1 MLREERRVKPYQAHL
16 FADDSKPPVSLPAD
30 PVFMHEDRRYLNFSS
45 LDCFHLRNNDYL
57 KEAAKLGIDAQ
68 GLTGADDRSDA
79 EDQLKKAMAEFKK
92 TEALIFF
99 SDEISAVFA
108 AFSLFG
114 PKATFFADYET
125 SPPILALLQSR
136 NVEYYSHEDLEQLK
150 KLLAAHSER
159 VLVVDGIY
167 EWSGTISPMNGLIG
181 IAKESDCFVIG
192 NELGSFGFLGRDGRG
207 LVDFFNLYDEVNLE
221 VGGFQRFLGGFG
233 AYVAAKK
240 YLLNKVGEII
250 IRHATPVPQFMLDVN
265 RAGLEFLRDEKANKK
280 MFQKLWSHSRYLIT
294 RLKQDGF
301 NTRSDTPII
310 VVAFGNEDEA
320 KGVARQL
327 FQVGVIVGQYKERIR
342 LIPSIEHTQDD
353 IDDVLDKLLGV
364 TRDLGIK

>member
-1 MLREERRVKPYQAHL
+1 MKPYQAHL
-16 FADDSKPPVSLPAD
+16 FVDDAKLSEGLPGD
-30 PVFMHEDRRYLNFSS
+30 PVFILEDRRYLNFSS

-68 GLTGADDRSDA
+68 GLSVSDGRRDA
-79 EDQLKKAMAEFKK
+79 EDRLKKAMAEFKK
-92 TEALIFF
+92 TEALLFF
-99 SDEISAVFA
+99 PDEVSAVFA

-125 SPPILALLQSR
+125 SPSILAVLQSR
-136 NVEYYSHEDLEQLK
+136 NLEYYTHEDLDQLR
-150 KLLAAHSER
+150 KLLAARSER
-159 VLVVDGIY
+159 VLIVDGIY

-181 IAKESDCFVIG
+181 IAKENDCFVIG

-207 LVDFFNLYDEVNLE
+207 LVDFFNLYDEFNLE
-221 VGGFQRFLGGFG
+221 IGGFYRYLGGFG

-240 YLLNKVGEII
+240 YLINKIEENIV
-250 IRHATPVPQFMLDVN
+250 RHTVPVPQFMLDVN

-280 MFQKLWSHSRYLIT
+280 MFQKLWSQSRYIIT

-301 NTRSDTPII
+301 TTRSETP
-310 VVAFGNEDEA
+310 VVVVTFGNEDEA

-327 FQVGVIVGQYKERIR
+327 FQTGIVVGQYKERIR

-353 IDDVLDKLLGV
+353 IDTVLDKLDCV
-364 TRDLGIK
+364 TQELGIKTGA

>member
-1 MLREERRVKPYQAHL
+1 MLREERRVKPYQSHL
-16 FADDSKPPVSLPAD
+16 FTDDTKPLEGLPAD
-30 PVFMHEDRRYLNFSS
+30 PVFVLEDRRYLNFSS
-45 LDCFHLRNNDYL
+45 PDCFHLRNNDYL

-68 GLTGADDRSDA
+68 GLTGADDRNDA
-79 EDQLKKAMAEFKK
+79 EDKLKKAMAEFKK

-114 PKATFFADYET
+114 PKATFFVDYET
-125 SPPILALLQSR
+125 SPPILAVLQTR
-136 NVEYYSHEDLEQLK
+136 NVEYYNHEDLEQLR

-181 IAKESDCFVIG
+181 IARESECFVIG

-221 VGGFQRFLGGFG
+221 IGGFQRFLGGFG

-240 YLLNKVGEII
+240 YLINKVEETIA
-250 IRHATPVPQFMLDVN
+250 RHAVPVPQFMLDVN

-280 MFQKLWSHSRYLIT
+280 MFQKLWSQSRYMIT

-301 NTRSDTPII
+301 NTRSDTPVII
-310 VVAFGNEDEA
+310 VAFGNEDEA

-327 FQVGVIVGQYKERIR
+327 SLDCIIVGQYKERIR
-342 LIPSIEHTQDD
+342 IIPSIEHTQDD
-353 IDDVLDKLLGV
+353 IDTALDKLIKV